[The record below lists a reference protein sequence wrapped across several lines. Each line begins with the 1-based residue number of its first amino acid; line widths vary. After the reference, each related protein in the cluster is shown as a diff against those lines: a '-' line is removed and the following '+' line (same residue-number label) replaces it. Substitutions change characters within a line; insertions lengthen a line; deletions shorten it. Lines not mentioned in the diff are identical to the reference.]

1 MRHPRIYTEQLL
13 QLNQTVTL
21 ESSVAHHL
29 YTVLRLKTGYHIRL
43 FNGQPQEYTGKIV
56 HISSQS
62 TTVEL
67 IAISYIEPEPT
78 VDLHLIL
85 GLSKGERMDVA
96 LQKATE
102 MGVTHI
108 SPLLAARSVIKLE
121 ATRRFIRYQHWQQ
134 IIIAACEQSGR
145 CRIPKLDVPQ
155 IFTVCLEKSVHND
168 RRLMLHPLGTATLNT
183 IAPPTSGISLLI
195 GPEGGFTELELQQ
208 AQSNGFILLRLGPRI
223 LRAETAPLAAI
234 AAIQTIWGDFN
245 QSPNLI

>member
-21 ESSVAHHL
+21 ESNAAHHL
-29 YTVLRLKTGYHIRL
+29 YTVLRLKTGCHIRL
-43 FNGQPQEYTGKIV
+43 FNGQPQEYTGKIIYIN
-56 HISSQS
+56 HHSATI
-62 TTVEL
+62 EL
-67 IAISYIEPEPT
+67 TAIPYIEPDPIL
-78 VDLHLIL
+78 DLHLIL
-85 GLSKGERMDVA
+85 GLSKGERMDIA

-102 MGVTHI
+102 LGVTRI
-108 SPLLAARSVIKLE
+108 SPLLAAHSVIKLE
-121 ATRRFIRYQHWQQ
+121 ATRRVSRYQHWQQ

-145 CRIPKLDVPQ
+145 CRIPKLDAPQ
-155 IFTVCLEKSVHND
+155 IFTVCLEESVHND

-208 AQSNGFILLRLGPRI
+208 AQSNGFILLHLGPRI

-245 QSPNLI
+245 QPLNLI